1 MAAAREALASGAA
14 VAADSRRAAARSS
27 WMRELLR
34 WHWISAALSLVGML
48 GFAITGITLNHA
60 AQIPA
65 APVTTTQHA
74 VLPQE
79 LHQSLAALA
88 AAADGEAAQNPPPTP
103 VELRRWLR
111 RTWGL
116 SLSGRT
122 PEWSAEELYIAL
134 PRAGGD
140 GWVSIDLAS
149 GDAEYE
155 TTERGWVS
163 YFNDLHKGRNTGG
176 AWNWFIDV
184 FALACVVFSVTGLLL
199 LQVQAAG
206 RRSTWPLV
214 GLGLLL
220 PLLLALLFL
229 H

>member
-1 MAAAREALASGAA
+1 MAVNSQAFPSATSSNAGTTS
-14 VAADSRRAAARSS
+14 VVARSR

-48 GFAITGITLNHA
+48 GFAVTGITLNHA

-65 APVTTTQHA
+65 APVTTTQRA
-74 VLPQE
+74 TVPDE
-79 LHQSLAALA
+79 LARELSALA
-88 AAADGEAAQNPPPTP
+88 EAAGANAVGGMPAMP

-122 PEWSAEELYIAL
+122 PEWSPEELYVAL

-155 TTERGWVS
+155 HTERGWVS
-163 YFNDLHKGRNTGG
+163 YFNDLHKGRNTGA
-176 AWNWFIDV
+176 AWNWFIDI